1 MPISKVH
8 PKIRHH
14 KQLHLGSRILILG
27 PLEIHV
33 KELKKSLTQIAP
45 DLIILVDGGSRHRHL
60 LSKSL
65 QKKIQMVGDGD
76 SSLLSMDLL
85 LPVTKDFSD
94 LAYVLGTLAKAKVKI
109 EKLALF
115 GFSSHFLDNRLDHLL
130 FNLSEVEKITA
141 KLKIPIRMDERFL
154 FLPPGKNT
162 VHCQGLFS
170 VMSFSGTNLKLVG
183 KCEYQLKDWTRLPR
197 LSTLCLSNIG
207 SGLIHLEC
215 KKPLLLYMA
224 GINLS
229 S

>member
-1 MPISKVH
+1 MPTSKVH
-8 PKIRHH
+8 PKIRDH
-14 KQLHLGSRILILG
+14 KQLHNGSRILILG
-27 PLEIHV
+27 PLEINSA
-33 KELKKSLTQIAP
+33 ELKKSVAQIDP
-45 DLIILVDGGSRHRHL
+45 NLIILVDGGSRHKHL
-60 LSKSL
+60 LAKSL
-65 QKKIQMVGDGD
+65 HKKIKTVGDGD

-85 LPVTKDFSD
+85 LPVIKDFSD
-94 LAYVLGTLAKAKVKI
+94 LAYVLRTLTKAKVKI

-130 FNLSEVEKITA
+130 FNLSEVEKITG
-141 KLKIPIRMDERFL
+141 KLKIPIRLDERFL

-162 VHCQGLFS
+162 VRCQGLFS

-183 KCEYQLKDWTRLPR
+183 KCKYQLKDWTRLPR
-197 LSTLCLSNIG
+197 LSTLGLSNSG

-215 KKPLLLYMA
+215 KKPLLLYLA